1 MAGAWNE
8 RSWWPEPDEADVSL
22 ARDNLEQILGAYREN
37 PEKAKESLK
46 YKDEVMIKK
55 EGIEKDKYRAPLY
68 KVSGP
73 DIRSRKRRLQS
84 EEEDIPKGMRSRCIL
99 VFIYIESFVI
109 KVFDRSVDFGQFPEN
124 AALYSM
130 ARAWIRNLS
139 QNDKSTWND
148 IPNNDDDRDSADQL
162 PDCHY
167 ALPKPNDG
175 LTDDQVRV
183 PPPMPSSGQP
193 FVINVE
199 NPPKEMS
206 PEGLLEQHIT
216 RWREIRRKWKA
227 ACRENEERYRESYI
241 ILREM
246 YDKFCKDL
254 P

>member
-1 MAGAWNE
+1 MSGGWND

-22 ARDNLEQILGAYREN
+22 ARENLDQILVAYKEN
-37 PEKAKESLK
+37 PEKVKESLK
-46 YKDEVMIKK
+46 YKDEVMNRK
-55 EGIEKDKYRAPLY
+55 EVLEKEKYRSPLY
-68 KVSGP
+68 KVGGGEVK
-73 DIRSRKRRLQS
+73 RRKRGIAS
-84 EEEDIPKGMRSRCIL
+84 DEDDAPK
-99 VFIYIESFVI
+99 ESFVI
-109 KVFDRSVDFGQFPEN
+109 KVFERSVDFGQFPEN
-124 AALYSM
+124 APLYPM

-139 QNDKSTWND
+139 QNDKSSWND
-148 IPNNDDDRDSADQL
+148 IPNADDDREAVDQL

-167 ALPKPNDG
+167 ALPKPDDG
-175 LTDDQVRV
+175 LTDSQVRV
-183 PPPMPSSGQP
+183 PQPLPSSGQP

-227 ACRENEERYRESYI
+227 ACRENEERYRDSYV

>member
-1 MAGAWNE
+1 MASLDGFL
-8 RSWWPEPDEADVSL
+8 SLSLEADISL
-22 ARDNLEQILGAYREN
+22 ARENLDQILGAYKEN

-46 YKDEVMIKK
+46 YKDEVMSRK
-55 EGIEKDKYRAPLY
+55 EVLEKDKYRSSLY
-68 KVSGP
+68 KVGNT
-73 DIRSRKRRLQS
+73 DIKSRKRRLQS
-84 EEEDIPKGMRSRCIL
+84 DEEDIPK
-99 VFIYIESFVI
+99 ESFVI

-124 AALYSM
+124 AALYPM

-139 QNDKSTWND
+139 QNDKSSWND
-148 IPNNDDDRDSADQL
+148 IPNTDDDRDPADQL

-167 ALPKPNDG
+167 TLPKPNDG
-175 LTDDQVRV
+175 LSDSQVRV

-246 YDKFCKDL
+246 YDKYCKDL